1 MPTEVTITGYLFTE
15 LAADI
20 QQQVL
25 ERECRLHYENLPCE
39 WVTEEIQDY
48 VRTEL
53 GTPPNPNGHSDID
66 DLKVAYS
73 LGYCQGDGVALYGTL
88 YRFQAPLLAWPDGL
102 DSIKLER
109 NSLATHYSH
118 ENTFTTEGYD
128 EDGNYTYGVVD
139 IAGITL
145 DLRALCRRAAAYG
158 YKWIENATSPEA
170 VKDYL
175 VQDDCLF
182 TVNGKIISLQYD
194 YERVSV

>member
-20 QQQVL
+20 QKQVL
-25 ERECRLHYENLPCE
+25 ERECSDYYEELPNE
-39 WVTEEIQDY
+39 WITEEIWSY
-48 VRTEL
+48 VCTQL
-53 GTPPNPNGHSDID
+53 GWPEKTAGHSVID
-66 DLKVAYS
+66 DLKVEWS
-73 LGYCQGDGVALYGTL
+73 LRYCQGDGVALYGDL

-102 DSIKLER
+102 DKLELKR
-109 NSLATHYSH
+109 NSLANHYSH

-128 EDGNYTYGVVD
+128 EDGNWTYETID

-145 DLRALCRRAAAYG
+145 DLRALCQRAAAYG

-182 TVNGKIISLQYD
+182 TVNGKVISLQYD

>member
-25 ERECRLHYENLPCE
+25 ERECQAYYEELPGE
-39 WVTEEIQDY
+39 WVTEEIWSY
-48 VRTEL
+48 VCTQL
-53 GTPPNPNGHSDID
+53 GWPEKTAGHSARD
-66 DLKVAYS
+66 DLKVEWSLSYS
-73 LGYCQGDGVALYGTL
+73 QGDGVALYGTL
-88 YRFQAPLLAWPDGL
+88 YQFQAPLLAWPDGL

-109 NSLATHYSH
+109 NSLANHYSH

-158 YKWIENATSPEA
+158 YKWIENATGPES

-175 VQDDCLF
+175 VQDDRLF
-182 TVNGKIISLQYD
+182 TLKGKAISVQYD

>member
-25 ERECRLHYENLPCE
+25 ERECRDYYENLPGE
-39 WVTEEIQDY
+39 WVTEEIWSY
-48 VRTEL
+48 VCTQL
-53 GTPPNPNGHSDID
+53 GWPEKTAGHSAID
-66 DLKVAYS
+66 DLKVKWSLSYS
-73 LGYCQGDGVALYGTL
+73 QGDGVALYGTL

-109 NSLATHYSH
+109 NSLSNHYSH

-158 YKWIENATSPEA
+158 YKWIENATSLES

-182 TVNGKIISLQYD
+182 TVNGKPISLAYD
-194 YERVSV
+194 YERVLV

>member
-20 QQQVL
+20 QKQVL
-25 ERECRLHYENLPCE
+25 ERECQLQYENLPCE
-39 WVTEEIQDY
+39 WVTEEIWSY
-48 VRTEL
+48 VCTQL
-53 GTPPNPNGHSDID
+53 GWPEKTAGHSDID
-66 DLKVAYS
+66 DLKVAWS
-73 LGYCQGDGVALYGTL
+73 LGYCQGDGVALYGDL
-88 YRFQAPLLAWPDGL
+88 YRFQAPLLTWPDGL
-102 DSIKLER
+102 DKLELKR
-109 NSLATHYSH
+109 NSLANHYSH

-128 EDGNYTYGVVD
+128 EDGNWTYETID

-182 TVNGKIISLQYD
+182 TVNGKVISLQYD